1 MDYQGIQSC
10 LLPTLSCL
18 SVSIGPGGCL
28 RHRCS
33 STSLRIS
40 LLHVEFHLPL
50 PYSSLPVTYAVPRLS
65 PGIFLPI
72 PSSTPIIYRSPFFSD
87 KSALQPEGLLH
98 TRGIAGSGLPPLS
111 KIPHCC
117 LP

>member
-28 RHRCS
+28 LHRCS

-65 PGIFLPI
+65 PGFHFRLDKPPTHPLRPVIPI
-72 PSSTPIIYRSPFFSD
+72 NARTLRIT
-87 KSALQPEGLLH
+87 AA
-98 TRGIAGSGLPPLS
+98 AGT
-111 KIPHCC
+111 
-117 LP
+117 

>member
-1 MDYQGIQSC
+1 MDYQGIYSC

-50 PYSSLPVTYAVPRLS
+50 PYSSLPVTYAVPRFCPRSSLPSLHTPSAPLS
-65 PGIFLPI
+65 PSHSAI
-72 PSSTPIIYRSPFFSD
+72 RSRPPHYP
-87 KSALQPEGLLH
+87 A
-98 TRGIAGSGLPPLS
+98 SGH
-111 KIPHCC
+111 I
-117 LP
+117 